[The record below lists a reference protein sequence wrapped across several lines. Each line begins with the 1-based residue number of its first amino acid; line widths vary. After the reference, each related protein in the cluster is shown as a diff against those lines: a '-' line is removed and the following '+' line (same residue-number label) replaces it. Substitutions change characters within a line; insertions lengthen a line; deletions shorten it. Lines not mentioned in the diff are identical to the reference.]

1 MKYFLILV
9 NIVLFT
15 MYVVLYIMVQ
25 TGKLHNPYRLWIL
38 DYYGNIFLITQL
50 SSIIVYAVK
59 LKIAGRK
66 LYIIGYHSFIM
77 IIIYILMDLFV
88 NNTLWIF
95 QTV

>member
-1 MKYFLILV
+1 
-9 NIVLFT
+9 

-50 SSIIVYAVK
+50 LSIIVYTLK

-66 LYIIGYHSFIM
+66 WNVIAYHSFIM
-77 IIIYILMDLFV
+77 IIIYVLMDLFV
-88 NNTLWIF
+88 NNTVWIF

>member
-9 NIVLFT
+9 NIVLFI
-15 MYVVLYIMVQ
+15 MYVVFYLMVQ

-50 SSIIVYAVK
+50 LSIIVYVVK
-59 LKIAGRK
+59 LKIVGRK
-66 LYIIGYHSFIM
+66 WNIIAYRSFIV